1 MNITRGKIATAQK
14 VTIYGPEGIGKSTFA
29 SMFPNPLF
37 LDIEGSTKH
46 MDVARL
52 PVPSSWTM
60 LIDGIN
66 HVNYNPN
73 ICETL
78 VLDTADWAEALC
90 IKDFCAKKQ
99 LSGIEDLNY
108 GKGYIYIVEEIGRML
123 NRLDEVIEK
132 GVNVVLTAHATM
144 RKFEQPDEIGA
155 YDRWELKLQKRVAQL
170 VKEWSDM
177 VLFANY
183 KTYSV
188 ATDKDGKKHKAQGGQ
203 RVMYTT
209 HHPCWDAKN
218 RHNLPDELPFDY
230 TSIAHI
236 FASIPIITTP
246 VTQPTLVS
254 PVQPQNPPILD
265 IAQNVES
272 GPMIYGVETQAQESD
287 YKNLPKALVDLMIP
301 EKVTPLEIQTV
312 VAFKGY
318 YPINTPIQNYD
329 TQFIDGVLI
338 SAWPQVLK
346 MILEEREVPF

>member
-14 VTIYGPEGIGKSTFA
+14 VTVYGPEGIGKSTFA
-29 SMFPNPLF
+29 AMFPSPLF
-37 LDIEGSTKH
+37 IDTEGSTKH

-52 PVPSSWTM
+52 PMPSSWTM

-66 HVNYNPN
+66 YVNYNPN

-78 VLDTADWAEALC
+78 VLDTTDWAEALC

-108 GKGYIYIVEEIGRML
+108 GKGYIYIAEEIGRML

-230 TSIAHI
+230 AAIAHC
-236 FASIPIITTP
+236 FVSAGMQSTPVMPSSIP
-246 VTQPTLVS
+246 
-254 PVQPQNPPILD
+254 VQEQPPILD
-265 IAQNVES
+265 ITENTES
-272 GPMIYGVETQAQESD
+272 GPMIYTTGSQANEVD
-287 YKNLPKALVDLMIP
+287 YQGLPKALVDLMIP
-301 EKVTPLEIQTV
+301 EQVTPLEIQTV

-318 YPINTPIQNYD
+318 YPIDTLIKNYD
-329 TQFIDGVLI
+329 AQFIDGVLVG
-338 SAWPQVLK
+338 AWKQVLD
-346 MILEEREVPF
+346 MVLNERKTPF